1 MEGKTTWK
9 VALSDNVLVSN
20 GLRGDEEA
28 FNALFS
34 RHRRLLYSLAFRVLQ
49 NHEEAED
56 AVQNSLLRAFRNLP
70 RLECQGAFRSWLA
83 RILVNEALGIL
94 RKRKCRPVMVTRPDS
109 AEEQQGDWLDSFT
122 SRQANPEQTF
132 ASREFVMAVKN
143 YVTCLS
149 APLRS
154 AIVLCDIAETSIEE
168 AGAVLGVKPNT
179 IKARLFRGR
188 RKIRE
193 KMLCCAVSG

>member
-1 MEGKTTWK
+1 LNDDAL
-9 VALSDNVLVSN
+9 VAN

-70 RLECQGAFRSWLA
+70 RLECQGAFRGWLA
-83 RILVNEALGIL
+83 RILVNEALAIL
-94 RKRKCRPVMVTRPDS
+94 RRRKCRPVMVTRPES
-109 AEEQQGDWLDSFT
+109 TEELPGDWLDSFT
-122 SRQANPEQTF
+122 SQQANPEQTF
-132 ASREFVMAVKN
+132 ARREFVTAVKN
-143 YVTCLS
+143 CVTCLS

-154 AIVLCDIAETSIEE
+154 AIVLCDIAETTIEE

-193 KMLCCAVSG
+193 KMVGYAFGGV